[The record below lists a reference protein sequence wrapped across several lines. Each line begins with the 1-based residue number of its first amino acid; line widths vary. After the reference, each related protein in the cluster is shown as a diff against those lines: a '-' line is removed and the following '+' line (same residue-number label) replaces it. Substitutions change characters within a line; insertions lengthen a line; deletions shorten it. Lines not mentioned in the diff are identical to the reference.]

1 MSIYSKSYWDN
12 VVQII
17 SELIPK
23 DVILSYILPILHINL
38 ERLRFETLSFL
49 IPFRLK
55 NFKSPGYIRS
65 LIKKSDFINSLI
77 LLENTYCYNKWLSI
91 FDIMILNMNYEN
103 LIKIKNFSYPLHI
116 THYFYWKLKKFY
128 SNYHIERT
136 SFISKKV
143 LKHNT
148 SKLLWGYE
156 EINNYKLNDNVIILV
171 PCEEKGYSTVNGY
184 ISFDD
189 SVFEGNRRYIGLSNK
204 KNKVEIFDTKLYNN
218 EEFKVFIQNK
228 FTDNAFIKINNINFH
243 YNFKE
248 CNKIFPWDLKPD
260 DMCIIT
266 YGPINKR
273 NIKTFFVKEIK
284 KNFNK
289 IIMVN
294 KNCKKK
300 IINFSLIDKPVVY
313 KYNHEN
319 IFLQTERLIKVNC
332 YLINKI
338 LNNID
343 KYLKYK
349 IIIKNNNIV
358 PLIINKLVESTILGG
373 LGSELIIIDND
384 ITILI
389 PSFKHEI
396 NLYSIFM
403 NNITKKLKKIFPK
416 NIIFEVS
423 NMLNDETLLQIT

>member
-1 MSIYSKSYWDN
+1 
-12 VVQII
+12 
-17 SELIPK
+17 
-23 DVILSYILPILHINL
+23 
-38 ERLRFETLSFL
+38 
-49 IPFRLK
+49 
-55 NFKSPGYIRS
+55 
-65 LIKKSDFINSLI
+65 
-77 LLENTYCYNKWLSI
+77 
-91 FDIMILNMNYEN
+91 
-103 LIKIKNFSYPLHI
+103 
-116 THYFYWKLKKFY
+116 
-128 SNYHIERT
+128 
-136 SFISKKV
+136 
-143 LKHNT
+143 
-148 SKLLWGYE
+148 
-156 EINNYKLNDNVIILV
+156 
-171 PCEEKGYSTVNGY
+171 
-184 ISFDD
+184 
-189 SVFEGNRRYIGLSNK
+189 
-204 KNKVEIFDTKLYNN
+204 
-218 EEFKVFIQNK
+218 
-228 FTDNAFIKINNINFH
+228 
-243 YNFKE
+243 
-248 CNKIFPWDLKPD
+248 
-260 DMCIIT
+260 MCIIT